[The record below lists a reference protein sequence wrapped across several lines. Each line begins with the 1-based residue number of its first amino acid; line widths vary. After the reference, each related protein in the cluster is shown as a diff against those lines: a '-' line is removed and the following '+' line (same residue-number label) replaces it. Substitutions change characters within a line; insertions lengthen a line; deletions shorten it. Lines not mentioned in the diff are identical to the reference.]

1 MTDQEKEAFK
11 DSFRKKHKDEFV
23 NVLGKFIFCHG
34 HPKYGSSS
42 PFSEFLTPAN
52 NIWI

>member
-1 MTDQEKEAFK
+1 MTDQEKETFK

-34 HPKYGSSS
+34 HPKYGS
-42 PFSEFLTPAN
+42 EFLTPAN
-52 NIWI
+52 NTWI